1 MNNCRTR
8 GLVLRVSD
16 HGESDKIVTLYSPD
30 LGKATAIAKGA
41 KRSKKRF
48 SNKLEEFTL
57 LQIHYNTPKRDSL
70 LFLREADL
78 EDSFLSLRQVYDR
91 FVAASF
97 IGELTLRFTREHD
110 PDPPLFSLLTWAL
123 EGLDKG
129 SAPLQTCALFLLRIL
144 SATGY
149 QPVLERC
156 GYCGETVRSGCSYSL
171 HTGGGSLVC
180 DSCRNTVRGNTSTIS
195 VQTLKFL
202 QHAQRIDQ
210 ENLERLRMTPK
221 NVHESLEILHK
232 YALHLLQ
239 HEIHCW
245 KLLKSMRS

>member
-8 GLVLRVSD
+8 GIVLRVSD
-16 HGESDKIVTLYSPD
+16 HGESDKIVTFYSPD

-57 LQIHYNTPKRDSL
+57 LQIHYIPPKRDSL
-70 LFLREADL
+70 YFIREAEL
-78 EDSFLSLRQVYDR
+78 EDSFLSLRLTYNR
-91 FVAASF
+91 FIAASF

-110 PDPPLFSLLTWAL
+110 PDPPIFFLLTWAL
-123 EGLDKG
+123 QVLDKG
-129 SAPLQTCALFLLRIL
+129 SDPLQTCALFLLRIL
-144 SATGY
+144 SETGY
-149 QPVLERC
+149 QPMLGRC
-156 GYCGETVRSGCSYSL
+156 GYCGEEIRPGRSYSL

-180 DSCRNTVRGNTSTIS
+180 DSCRNNVQVSSLIIS

-202 QHAQRIDQ
+202 QHAQRIEQ
-210 ENLERLRMTPK
+210 ENLERLRMSPK
-221 NVHESLEILHK
+221 NVHETLEILHK

-239 HEIHCW
+239 QEIHCW
-245 KLLKSMRS
+245 KQLKSLYC